1 MKKEIEFKTYKI
13 IFKLRKFVVYFII
26 RKKKLLLE
34 KKKKEKRK
42 LIFSE
47 EKKLF
52 SQVFHLFSFTTESK
66 IRYDK
71 SSCRSINEIN

>member
-26 RKKKLLLE
+26 R